1 MEQQQWFA
9 VCVFNG
15 SKVDLLAQKIDIKES
30 ILQKIEAYDPE
41 ILEGIYD
48 CYCNWVTEN
57 NITDTVFATVFR
69 TNLRRLDSVVILNR
83 LILLED
89 TISFMESGENV
100 AVWVGLKV
108 DEYLYGMLN
117 KQIHTT

>member
-15 SKVDLLAQKIDIKES
+15 SKIDLLAQHIDIKES

-41 ILEGIYD
+41 VLDGIYD

-57 NITDTVFATVFR
+57 NITDTVFTTVFR

-83 LILLED
+83 LKIMED
-89 TISFMESGENV
+89 TISFMENGENI
-100 AVWVGLKV
+100 AVWVGLTV

-117 KQIHTT
+117 QHISTT